1 MRDRKRQNNEKS
13 VFVRVCFRIGHVYLY
28 ILSKLRPTNIYNQC
42 VLSKFGK
49 QGWLLILTVT
59 LKTKYYYDI
68 GTHINLG
75 SIHTHRNGYD
85 YSAVECWFQLKEKCF
100 VPLKITH
107 KTCNY
112 TINLIFN
119 FR

>member
-1 MRDRKRQNNEKS
+1 MIFENNMRDRKRQNNEKS

-42 VLSKFGK
+42 V
-49 QGWLLILTVT
+49 ILRVT
-59 LKTKYYYDI
+59 LKIKYYYDI

-85 YSAVECWFQLKEKCF
+85 YSAVEC
-100 VPLKITH
+100 
-107 KTCNY
+107 
-112 TINLIFN
+112 
-119 FR
+119 